1 MKVCIPDTN
10 VLMNPEFDF
19 NNYNNVKISIIS
31 IEELDKLKHHEN
43 KGYQAR
49 EAIRKIEKASNKEI
63 IFQSTYSGVKF
74 LEHNNDNEILKQAY
88 ERYKLDNELVFYTDD
103 LCLKIKADEL
113 GLPCERFEF
122 KENKNKLYKGYRE
135 VVLTDEELASHYE
148 NPVNKWGLLINEYL
162 IIKNN
167 EGEVVEKQRF
177 TEKGFQSLSTKTFK
191 SMYLDDFKPKD
202 VYQMCCMDSLI
213 NTDFTIITGA
223 AGSGKTMV
231 SLSYI
236 MQSIQTGKISKAVIA
251 FNPAK
256 LRNNESLGFY
266 SGNRLEKLLQ
276 NSIGGILSSKF
287 GDMQQV
293 EGLISQ
299 GKLMIIPTCDI
310 RGTEISDKDILYVT
324 EAQNINTYTMRTII
338 QRAKAGTKIIVEGDV
353 LEQQDIKINNIK
365 ESGMYKAIEVFK
377 GTPYFSCV
385 KLENVYRSPIAEI
398 AQRI

>member
-1 MKVCIPDTN
+1 MKIFVDTN
-10 VLMNPEFDF
+10 VILNNEFNFED
-19 NNYNNVKISIIS
+19 YEKVIISIVS
-31 IEELDKLKHHEN
+31 IEELDKLKHDDRI
-43 KGYQAR
+43 GYHARQA
-49 EAIRKIEKASNKEI
+49 IKKIEKASNKEI
-63 IFQSTYSGVKF
+63 IFRSTYSGVNF
-74 LEHNNDNEILKQAY
+74 LEHNNDNEILRQAF
-88 ERYKLDNELVFYTDD
+88 EQYKLDNDIVFYTDD
-103 LCLKIKADEL
+103 LCLKVKADSL

-122 KENKNKLYKGYRE
+122 KEKADLYKGYKE
-135 VVLTDEELASHYE
+135 VILTDEELAQHYE
-148 NPVNKWGLLINEYL
+148 KPENKWNLLINEYL
-162 IIKNN
+162 IITNKD
-167 EGEVVEKQRF
+167 GEVVEKQRW
-177 TEKGFQSLSTKTFK
+177 TEKGFQSLSTKTFR

-213 NTDFTIITGA
+213 NTEFTIITGS
-223 AGSGKTMV
+223 AGSGKTMI

-236 MQSIQTGKISKAVIA
+236 MQSIQSGKIGKAIIA

-266 SGNRLEKLLQ
+266 SGSRLEKMLQ

-324 EAQNINTYTMRTII
+324 EAQNIDTYTMRTII
-338 QRAKAGTKIIVEGDV
+338 QRAKAGTKILIEGDV
-353 LEQQDIKINNIK
+353 LEQQDIRINNIK

-385 KLENVYRSPIAEI
+385 KLENIYRSPISEI

>member
-1 MKVCIPDTN
+1 MKIFADTN
-10 VLMNPEFDF
+10 ILLNSEFNF
-19 NNYNNVKISIIS
+19 GNYEKVYISIIS
-31 IEELDKLKHHEN
+31 IEELDKLKRDERI
-43 KGYQAR
+43 GYQAR
-49 EAIRKIEKASNKEI
+49 QAIKKIEKADNKEI
-63 IFQSTYSGVKF
+63 IFRSTYSGANF

-103 LCLKIKADEL
+103 LCLKVKADSL

-122 KENKNKLYKGYRE
+122 GGKIDLYKGYKE
-135 VVLTDEELASHYE
+135 VILTDEELAQYYE
-148 NPVNKWGLLINEYL
+148 KPKNKWNLLINEYI

-167 EGEVVEKQRF
+167 DGEVVEKQRW

-213 NTDFTIITGA
+213 NTEFTIITGG
-223 AGSGKTMV
+223 AGSGKTMI

-236 MQSIQTGKISKAVIA
+236 MQSIQSGKIGKAIIA

-266 SGNRLEKLLQ
+266 SGSRLEKMLQ

-324 EAQNINTYTMRTII
+324 EAQNIDTYTMRTII
-338 QRAKAGTKIIVEGDV
+338 QRAKAGTKILIEGDV
-353 LEQQDIKINNIK
+353 LEQQDIRINNIK

-385 KLENVYRSPIAEI
+385 KLENIYRSPISEI

>member
-1 MKVCIPDTN
+1 MKIFLDTN
-10 VLMNPEFDF
+10 VILNNEFNIED
-19 NNYNNVKISIIS
+19 YEKVYVSIVT
-31 IEELDKLKHHEN
+31 IEELDKLKRDERI
-43 KGYQAR
+43 GYQAR
-49 EAIRKIEKASNKEI
+49 QAIKKIEKADNKEI
-63 IFQSTYSGVKF
+63 VFKSTYSGINF
-74 LEHNNDNEILKQAY
+74 LEHSNDNEILRQSY
-88 ERYKLDNELVFYTDD
+88 EQYKLDNELVFLTDD
-103 LCLKIKADEL
+103 LCLKVKADSL
-113 GLPCERFEF
+113 GLPCKRFEF
-122 KENKNKLYKGYRE
+122 GGKIDLYKGYKE
-135 VVLTDEELASHYE
+135 VILADEELAQHYE
-148 NPVNKWGLLINEYL
+148 KPENKWNLLINEYL
-162 IIKNN
+162 IITNKD
-167 EGEVVEKQRF
+167 GEVVEKQRY

-213 NTDFTIITGA
+213 NTEFTIITGS
-223 AGSGKTMV
+223 AGSGKTMI

-236 MQSIQTGKISKAVIA
+236 MQSIQSGKISKAVIA

-266 SGNRLEKLLQ
+266 SGNRLEKMLQ

-324 EAQNINTYTMRTII
+324 EAQNIDTYTMRTII
-338 QRAKAGTKIIVEGDV
+338 QRAKAGTKILIEGDV
-353 LEQQDIKINNIK
+353 LEQQDIRINNIK

-385 KLENVYRSPIAEI
+385 KLENIYRSPIAEI

>member
-1 MKVCIPDTN
+1 MKIFADTN
-10 VLMNPEFDF
+10 ILLNSEFNF
-19 NNYNNVKISIIS
+19 GNYEKVYISIIS
-31 IEELDKLKHHEN
+31 IEELDKLKRDERI
-43 KGYQAR
+43 GYQAR
-49 EAIRKIEKASNKEI
+49 QAIKKIEKADNKEI
-63 IFQSTYSGVKF
+63 IFRSTYSGVNF

-103 LCLKIKADEL
+103 LCLKVKADSL

-122 KENKNKLYKGYRE
+122 GGKIDLYKGYKE
-135 VVLTDEELASHYE
+135 VVLTDEELAQHYE
-148 NPVNKWGLLINEYL
+148 SPKNRWNLLINEYL
-162 IIKNN
+162 IIKNKD
-167 EGEVVEKQRF
+167 GEVVEKQRW
-177 TEKGFQSLSTKTFK
+177 TDKGFQSLSTKTFK

-213 NTDFTIITGA
+213 NTEFTIITGG
-223 AGSGKTMV
+223 AGSGKTMI

-236 MQSIQTGKISKAVIA
+236 MQSIQSGKIGKAIIA

-266 SGNRLEKLLQ
+266 SGSRLEKMLQ

-324 EAQNINTYTMRTII
+324 EAQNIDTYTMRTII
-338 QRAKAGTKIIVEGDV
+338 QRAKAGTKIIIEGDI

-377 GTPYFSCV
+377 GSPYFSCV
-385 KLENVYRSPIAEI
+385 KLENIYRSPIAEI
-398 AQRI
+398 AQKI

>member
-1 MKVCIPDTN
+1 MKIFLDTN
-10 VLMNPEFDF
+10 VILNNEFNIED
-19 NNYNNVKISIIS
+19 YEKVYVSIVT
-31 IEELDKLKHHEN
+31 IEELDKLKRDERI
-43 KGYQAR
+43 GYQAR
-49 EAIRKIEKASNKEI
+49 QAIKKIEKADNKEI
-63 IFQSTYSGVKF
+63 VFKSTYSGINF
-74 LEHNNDNEILKQAY
+74 LEHSNDNEILRQSY
-88 ERYKLDNELVFYTDD
+88 EQYKLDNELVFYTDD
-103 LCLKIKADEL
+103 LCLKVKADSL

-122 KENKNKLYKGYRE
+122 GGKIDLYKGYKE
-135 VVLTDEELASHYE
+135 VILADEELAQHYE
-148 NPVNKWGLLINEYL
+148 KPENKWNLLINEYL
-162 IIKNN
+162 IITNKD
-167 EGEVVEKQRF
+167 GEVVEKQRY

-213 NTDFTIITGA
+213 NTEFTIITGS
-223 AGSGKTMV
+223 AGSGKTMI

-236 MQSIQTGKISKAVIA
+236 MQSIQSGKIGKAIIA

-266 SGNRLEKLLQ
+266 SGNRLEKMLQ

-324 EAQNINTYTMRTII
+324 EAQNIDTYTMRTII
-338 QRAKAGTKIIVEGDV
+338 QRAKAGTKILIEGDV
-353 LEQQDIKINNIK
+353 LEQQDIRINNIK

-385 KLENVYRSPIAEI
+385 KLENIYRSPISEI

>member
-1 MKVCIPDTN
+1 MKIFADTN
-10 VLMNPEFDF
+10 ILLNSEFNF
-19 NNYNNVKISIIS
+19 GNYEKVYISIIS
-31 IEELDKLKHHEN
+31 IEELDKLKRDERI
-43 KGYQAR
+43 GYQAR
-49 EAIRKIEKASNKEI
+49 QTIKKIEKADNKEI
-63 IFQSTYSGVKF
+63 IFRSTYSGANF

-103 LCLKIKADEL
+103 LCLKVKADSL

-122 KENKNKLYKGYRE
+122 GGKIDLYKGYKE
-135 VVLTDEELASHYE
+135 VILTDEELAQYYE
-148 NPVNKWGLLINEYL
+148 KPKNKWNLLINEYI

-167 EGEVVEKQRF
+167 DGEVVEKQRW

-213 NTDFTIITGA
+213 NTEFTIITGG
-223 AGSGKTMV
+223 AGSGKTMI

-236 MQSIQTGKISKAVIA
+236 MQSIQSGKIGKAIIA

-266 SGNRLEKLLQ
+266 SGSRLEKMLQ

-324 EAQNINTYTMRTII
+324 EAQNIDTYTMRTII
-338 QRAKAGTKIIVEGDV
+338 QRAKAGTKIIIEGDV
-353 LEQQDIKINNIK
+353 LEQQDIRINNIK

-385 KLENVYRSPIAEI
+385 KLENIYRSPISEI

>member
-1 MKVCIPDTN
+1 MKIFADTN
-10 VLMNPEFDF
+10 ILLNSEFNF
-19 NNYNNVKISIIS
+19 GNYEKVYISIIS
-31 IEELDKLKHHEN
+31 IEELDKLKRDERI
-43 KGYQAR
+43 GYQAR
-49 EAIRKIEKASNKEI
+49 QAIKKIEKADNKEI
-63 IFQSTYSGVKF
+63 IFRSTYSGANF

-103 LCLKIKADEL
+103 LCLKVKADSL

-122 KENKNKLYKGYRE
+122 GGKIDLYKGYKE
-135 VVLTDEELASHYE
+135 VILTDEELAQYYE
-148 NPVNKWGLLINEYL
+148 KPKNKWNLLINEYI

-167 EGEVVEKQRF
+167 DGEVVEKQRW

-213 NTDFTIITGA
+213 NTEFTIITGG
-223 AGSGKTMV
+223 AGSGKTMI

-236 MQSIQTGKISKAVIA
+236 MQSIQSGKIGKAIIA

-266 SGNRLEKLLQ
+266 SGSRLEKMLQ

-324 EAQNINTYTMRTII
+324 EAQNIDTYTMRTII
-338 QRAKAGTKIIVEGDV
+338 QRAKAGTKIIIEGDV
-353 LEQQDIKINNIK
+353 LEQQDIRINNIK
-365 ESGMYKAIEVFK
+365 ESGMHKAIEVFK
-377 GTPYFSCV
+377 GTPYFSCI
-385 KLENVYRSPIAEI
+385 KLENIYRSPISQI
-398 AQRI
+398 AQNI

>member
-1 MKVCIPDTN
+1 MKVFVDTN
-10 VLMNPEFDF
+10 ILLNNEFNFED
-19 NNYNNVKISIIS
+19 YKKVYISIIS
-31 IEELDKLKHHEN
+31 IEELDKLKRDGRI
-43 KGYQAR
+43 GYQAR
-49 EAIRKIEKASNKEI
+49 QAIKKIEKAVNKEI
-63 IFQSTYSGVKF
+63 VFKSTYSGVNF
-74 LEHNNDNEILKQAY
+74 IDHNNDNEILRQSY
-88 ERYKLDNELVFYTDD
+88 EQYVLDNELVFLTDD
-103 LCLKIKADEL
+103 LCLKVKADSL

-122 KENKNKLYKGYRE
+122 KENKNKLYKGYKE
-135 VVLTDEELASHYE
+135 VTLTDEELAQHYE
-148 NPVNKWGLLINEYL
+148 NPINQWDLLINEYL
-162 IIKNN
+162 IIKNKDN
-167 EGEVVEKQRF
+167 DVVDKQRW
-177 TEKGFQSLSTKTFK
+177 TEKGFSPLSTRTFK

-213 NTDFTIITGA
+213 NTEFTIITGA
-223 AGSGKTMV
+223 AGSAKTLI

-236 MQSIQTGKISKAVIA
+236 MQSIQNGKIGKAVIA

-266 SGNRLEKLLQ
+266 SGNRLEKILQ

-324 EAQNINTYTMRTII
+324 EAQNIDTYTMRTII
-338 QRAKAGTKIIVEGDV
+338 QRAKAGTKIIIEGDI
-353 LEQQDIKINNIK
+353 LEQQDIRINNIS

-377 GTPYFSCV
+377 GTPYFSCM
-385 KLENVYRSPIAEI
+385 KLENIYRSPIAEI

>member
-1 MKVCIPDTN
+1 MKIFVDTN
-10 VLMNPEFDF
+10 ILLNNEFEFDD
-19 NNYNNVKISIIS
+19 YEKVYISIIT
-31 IEELDKLKHHEN
+31 IEELDKLKRDERI
-43 KGYQAR
+43 GYQAR
-49 EAIRKIEKASNKEI
+49 QAIKKIEKADNKKI
-63 IFQSTYSGVKF
+63 IFKSIYSGVSF
-74 LEHNNDNEILKQAY
+74 LEHNNDNEILRQAY
-88 ERYKLDNELVFYTDD
+88 EQYKLDNEIVFYTDD
-103 LCLKIKADEL
+103 LCLKVKADSF
-113 GLPCERFEF
+113 GIPCERFEF
-122 KENKNKLYKGYRE
+122 KENKNKLHKGYKE
-135 VVLTDEELASHYE
+135 IKLTDEELAQHYE
-148 NPVNKWGLLINEYL
+148 NPENRWNLLINEYL
-162 IIKNN
+162 IIKNKD
-167 EGEVVEKQRF
+167 GVIVDKQRYI
-177 TEKGFQSLSTKTFK
+177 EKGFMPLSTKAFK

-223 AGSGKTMV
+223 AGSGKTTI
-231 SLSYI
+231 SLSHI
-236 MQSIQTGKISKAVIA
+236 MQSIQTGKVSKAVIA

-310 RGTEISDKDILYVT
+310 RGTEVSDKDILYVT
-324 EAQNINTYTMRTII
+324 EAQNIDTYTMRTII
-338 QRAKAGTKIIVEGDV
+338 QRAKAGTKIIIEGDI
-353 LEQQDIKINNIK
+353 LEQQDIRINNIS

-377 GTPYFSCV
+377 GTPYFSCI
-385 KLENVYRSPIAEI
+385 KLENIYRSPIAEI